1 MTRRAGAIDIG
12 GTRTKLGVVA
22 ADGRILAKEAIPT
35 PERGEPEPLVAAIA
49 ETLAPMIERAA
60 ADGDVAE
67 TVGVSVAGFL
77 DPRRTMM
84 QSNANLP
91 RLCDYPLK
99 AALENRLDRPTIL
112 EVDSNASTIAELRHG
127 AGVGAARL
135 LGVIVGTGIGGGVI
149 LNGRVLRYT
158 GECAGDLGHVIVAR
172 NGKRC
177 SCGARGCLEAMAN
190 AAALSQRGGGRP
202 VRAIIDAARRG
213 DESALA
219 AIRETAHWLGIGLA
233 SLSALFAPDTI
244 VVGGG
249 VAAAGDALLDPVRES
264 YRENAGDDFRERT
277 RILGSTFDGWE
288 GLIGAAT
295 IVLDPTD
302 GKAFAAAAVTDE

>member
-1 MTRRAGAIDIG
+1 MTQLAAAVDIG

-22 ADGRILAKEAIPT
+22 ADGRIVAKDAIPT
-35 PERGEPEPLVAAIA
+35 PERGEPEPLMAAIVDA
-49 ETLAPMIERAA
+49 LSPMLVRAA
-60 ADGDVAE
+60 DHGDVAE

-77 DPRRTMM
+77 DARRTMM
-84 QSNANLP
+84 QGNANLP

-99 AALENRLDRPTIL
+99 AALQDRLGRPMIL

-127 AGVGAARL
+127 AGVGAGRL

-172 NGKRC
+172 GGTRC

-190 AAALSQRGGGRP
+190 ASALSERGGGRP
-202 VRAIIDAARRG
+202 VRAIIEAARRH
-213 DESALA
+213 DEHAVA
-219 AIRETAHWLGIGLA
+219 AIRETAQWLGIGLA

-249 VAAAGDALLDPVRES
+249 VAAAGDLLLDGVRAS
-264 YRENAGDDFRERT
+264 YRENAGDEFRERM
-277 RILGSTFDGWE
+277 RIVGSAFDGWE
-288 GLIGAAT
+288 GLIGAASV
-295 IVLDPTD
+295 VL
-302 GKAFAAAAVTDE
+302 AAAE